1 MFNNNFNTFWLTL
14 GLILLFYFIILF
26 FRTLLL
32 NYCVLIANRAI
43 HKKMIHSVVR
53 SPCSYFD
60 ITASGTLN
68 NRFSSDLGI
77 LDHNLVSSMVVSF
90 EGPISILVVMVSIC
104 QAYVYFIPIVF
115 SLMIL
120 SILFYK
126 YYK

>member
-1 MFNNNFNTFWLTL
+1 MFDSNFDYFWLTL
-14 GLILLFYFIILF
+14 GLILLFYF
-26 FRTLLL
+26 LLL
-32 NYCVLIANRAI
+32 YFKIFLLTYCVFITNKVI
-43 HKKMIHSVVR
+43 HRKMIHSVVR

-60 ITASGTLN
+60 VTPSGTLT

-77 LDHNLVSSMVVSF
+77 LDDNLAGSLSVF
-90 EGPISILVVMVSIC
+90 IEGPISILVVMISIC

-120 SILFYK
+120 SMLFYK

>member
-1 MFNNNFNTFWLTL
+1 MFNSNFDYFWLTL
-14 GLILLFYFIILF
+14 GLILLFYFLLLY
-26 FRTLLL
+26 FRTFLLT
-32 NYCVLIANRAI
+32 YCVFITNKAI
-43 HKKMIHSVVR
+43 HRKMIHSVVR

-60 ITASGTLN
+60 VTPSGTLN

-77 LDHNLVSSMVVSF
+77 LDDNLAASLSAYV
-90 EGPISILVVMVSIC
+90 EGPISILVVMISIC